1 MRGSRW
7 IAGSVVVMA
16 VVAGAGFQR
25 AKIDDAKEP
34 AVIVRGG
41 ALGTSVQVLGR
52 LDEPLGT
59 LVTVRGRMATEKPN
73 TKGDDIRLMFEVF
86 QVGDHMLQKPLPLD
100 LSYKWYGEKP
110 VAPGTPLELI
120 GFETGGFYGISAAEY
135 EWQDDPRNRR
145 SGPGMR
151 QDYRWHFD
159 ITFHVLQYDQL
170 PAAP

>member
-25 AKIDDAKEP
+25 AKSDDAKEP

-41 ALGTSVQVLGR
+41 ALGASVQVLGR

-59 LVTVRGRMATEKPN
+59 LVTVRGRMVAKQPNEK
-73 TKGDDIRLMFEVF
+73 GVDIKRMFEVL
-86 QVGDHMLQKPLPLD
+86 QVGDRTLAEPRTID
-100 LSYKWYGEKP
+100 LSYEWYGEKP

-145 SGPGMR
+145 GDPGMR